1 MDERTVHVEF
11 DVTPGNVETED
22 DLRELGRFVVE
33 IANDEIQRQ
42 DDLEAYHKRL
52 LEEAEV
58 VD

>member
-42 DDLEAYHKRL
+42 DDPEAYHKRL